1 MSLEGGPFWSIKKKQ
16 ELNKV
21 KNTRLEVYSAWLERS
36 HTETQKERAGAL
48 LKGQGGRR
56 WRATVL
62 LLPLV
67 DN

>member
-48 LKGQGGRR
+48 LEGQGGRR